1 MAKPT
6 KDAAIICTIVSII
19 ALIGII
25 IGLSKDSTLIIVL
38 SLLPATI
45 YEVYRTEGDS
55 TRTSSIILLVALI
68 AEIILILFNI
78 NFNLAEYLG
87 STEEY
92 IAGYIVPLGEIN
104 VLGPTLMAVLSII
117 LIVRTRGIYTR
128 WLAAIIFFTSF
139 VIIYSVNPTIFSDLL
154 KSALQEGIRQ
164 I

>member
-6 KDAAIICTIVSII
+6 KNAAIICTVVSII

-25 IGLSKDSTLIIVL
+25 MGLSKDSTLIIVL
-38 SLLPATI
+38 SLLPATV

-55 TRTSSIILLVALI
+55 TKTSSIILLVALI

-87 STEEY
+87 TTEEY
-92 IAGYIVPLGEIN
+92 IAGYIVPLGEMN

-117 LIVRTRGIYTR
+117 LFVRTRGIYTR

-139 VIIYSVNPTIFSDLL
+139 VIIYSINPTIFSDLL